1 MFFASD
7 NAGPAHP
14 RVIDALA
21 KANTGYASG
30 YGADAIMDEV
40 RAYVRSIFDAP
51 EASVYL
57 VATGTAA
64 NSLLLATLSKPWETI
79 FCADIS
85 HVQEDEC
92 NAPEFYSGAK
102 LTLVQTENAK
112 MTPQTLQR
120 AILKEN
126 TRGVHG
132 PQRGPV
138 TITQATEKG
147 SVHTLAE
154 LRALTEVAREYGLKT
169 HMDGA
174 RFTNA
179 LVHLG
184 CSAADMTWKSGIDAV
199 SFGGTKNGLLGV
211 ECCVIFDPK
220 LAWEF
225 ELRRKRGAHLFSKH
239 RYLSAQM
246 LAYLTDDLWLDMA
259 RAANA
264 RMSRLVAGLRQIASV
279 EIAFEPQAN
288 LIFVRFSR
296 KLHQRLHEAGV
307 IYYIYDGDHETGDPD
322 EILTGRF
329 VCDWS
334 MTEATVDQLLAVFRA
349 NSSL

>member
-14 RVIDALA
+14 RVMDAMA
-21 KANTGYASG
+21 KANSGYASG
-30 YGADAIMDEV
+30 YGADPIMADV
-40 RAYVRSIFDAP
+40 CSRVQDIFEAPDA
-51 EASVYL
+51 AVYL

-64 NSLLLATLSKPWETI
+64 NSLLLATLAKPWETI

-102 LTLVQTENAK
+102 LTLVPTENAR
-112 MTPQTLQR
+112 MTPDALRR

-126 TRGVHG
+126 SRGVHG

-138 TITQATEKG
+138 SISQATEKG
-147 SVHTLAE
+147 SVHSVAE
-154 LRALTEVAREYGLKT
+154 LQALTGVAREYGLKT

-174 RFTNA
+174 RFSNA

-184 CSAADMTWKSGIDAV
+184 CSAAEMTWKAGIDAV
-199 SFGGTKNGLLGV
+199 SFGGTKNGLMGV
-211 ECCVIFDPK
+211 EACVIFDPA

-239 RYLSAQM
+239 RYLSAQF

-264 RMSRLVAGLRQIASV
+264 RMARLATGLRQIVGV
-279 EIAFEPQAN
+279 EIITDPQAN
-288 LIFVRFSR
+288 LIFVRFPR
-296 KLHQRLHEAGV
+296 VMHQRLHAAGAA
-307 IYYIYDGDHETGDPD
+307 YYVWDGDHAAGDPG
-322 EILTGRF
+322 EMLMARF

-334 MTEATVDQLLAVFRA
+334 MTDASVDQLLAAFGA
-349 NSSL
+349 NS